1 MKRIYIFLCIACMIA
16 FVSCGK
22 KATYL
27 NADVDQISVGA
38 SGDRGSVVLH
48 SDGTKFE
55 LVSAPD
61 WAGVQ
66 LTDSTLSYNIG
77 ENTTGAVK
85 EDQISVRNGEQQLV
99 IALRQGTPATELKAE
114 KSSLSFSYEGGT
126 QTVNVQTDASDV
138 NVSVTDGF
146 SAEYSNGVVS
156 ITANPTDGE
165 SRVEGTA
172 TLTADALEATIK
184 LTIGTKTCATCGG
197 SGKVRCRKCG
207 GKGWFSQYVP
217 SCGEI
222 FSIGCTK
229 CGGRETIYDSDYGTG
244 RSTCP
249 TCGGSGHN

>member
-1 MKRIYIFLCIACMIA
+1 MASLLLKNNSNNFINMRKILFFLSAVCMMA

-27 NADVDQISVGA
+27 RADVDQISVGA
-38 SGDRGSVVLH
+38 SGKSGSVALH

-55 LVSAPD
+55 LESAPD

-85 EDQISVRNGEQQLV
+85 EDKIAVRNGEQLLV
-99 IALRQGTPATELKAE
+99 IVLRQGIPATVLTPE

-126 QTVNVQTDASDV
+126 QTVNVQTDATDV

-146 SAEYSNGVVS
+146 SAEYSNGVLTV
-156 ITANPTDGE
+156 TAIPTDGE

-172 TLTADALEATIK
+172 TLTADALEATIS
-184 LTIGTKTCATCGG
+184 LAVGTKTCATCGG
-197 SGKVRCRKCG
+197 RGKVRCSVCKGDGFLYNDFNGMRPCKCDG
-207 GKGWFSQYVP
+207 
-217 SCGEI
+217 
-222 FSIGCTK
+222 
-229 CGGRETIYDSDYGTG
+229 YGVE
-244 RSTCP
+244 RCP
-249 TCGGSGHN
+249 TCGGKGRS